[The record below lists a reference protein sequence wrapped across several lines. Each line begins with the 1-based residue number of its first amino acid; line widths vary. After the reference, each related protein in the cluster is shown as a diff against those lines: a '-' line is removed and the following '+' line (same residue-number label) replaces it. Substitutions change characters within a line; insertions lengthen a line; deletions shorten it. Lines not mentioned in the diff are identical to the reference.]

1 MKVYVDGKLHKD
13 CVSCSNL
20 YLNNSDTYSCKL
32 LKEVVGANFSD
43 CMGYKPP
50 NCPIKPLSDYTKQ
63 VRKEVC
69 EEIREKIC
77 MLAYKSN
84 LDEVFI
90 FADTIKLNK
99 VLEIL
104 DQIQGEQ
111 NGSKN

>member
-69 EEIREKIC
+69 EEIKAKAIKNYTLEHKIYTYC
-77 MLAYKSN
+77 IEPN
-84 LDEVFI
+84 V
-90 FADTIKLNK
+90 
-99 VLEIL
+99 L